1 MIQFPT
7 NPVISQEYVYEG
19 KTWVWGG
26 VSWDLKPFQETDPVF
41 NASQAKN
48 ITATHISTLNNTSGV
63 NTGDQDLSGFVQK
76 LDNHSLVLNSEIEKL
91 ENIEA
96 NANNYT
102 HPATHPASI
111 LDVVDVVSGDTSK
124 FFNEKGGMVSIP
136 HSNLTNKNQEIEFQ
150 HIDTG
155 TIKETLASDD
165 MVAIKDSESGK
176 VVLTPRS
183 SLEAIVN
190 LDTIDTQL
198 SNATEIQSVN
208 VTPDKFLYFLGKLK
222 ISMANFMSFVIEQL
236 QGIYAAINHNHTLA
250 SLSEKSYNS
259 LTDKPTI
266 PSIAGLMVES
276 EYTGETGTKQVNYAK
291 SADEAEL
298 AISAYSAQQDG
309 LGREI
314 HTTYALK
321 QSGVTPPETARV
333 ILDDVTP
340 TYTIEA
346 LTAENL
352 IVENNAT
359 EDGEILAPVLAA
371 DKTLK
376 ISIIGNDTLLNGT
389 SYADGVTIFAI
400 YEASTETWTFNSIL
414 DPEVPDY
421 SDMTVDI
428 MLENPTVITSIG
440 NGIILA
446 QFIDINKTVFIRT
459 HSTAIGIYQCVGLY
473 SGNAYLELIAAGTA
487 LHTVRVKDGDV
498 WYSQYDGK
506 NDTSLAFTVIS
517 GTAKKEIKLFRDNA
531 LLAVTSFSFMIDE
544 ELNGWSVKSVSAYVP
559 VASTSGTPTVTLTN
573 LTTGNTITST
583 PVTIDEN
590 ELTSLTAATPAV
602 INPAYKLV
610 ATGNLLSV
618 NLTVTGTG
626 AKGMGIIITF
636 EK

>member
-1 MIQFPT
+1 MGRTKGLLPLSGNFEPQVAGPFDARSRVET
-7 NPVISQEYVYEG
+7 
-19 KTWVWGG
+19 KADLLLTATW
-26 VSWDLKPFQETDPVF
+26 
-41 NASQAKN
+41 QAKDGN
-48 ITATHISTLNNTSGV
+48 P
-63 NTGDQDLSGFVQK
+63 
-76 LDNHSLVLNSEIEKL
+76 
-91 ENIEA
+91 
-96 NANNYT
+96 YT
-102 HPATHPASI
+102 Y
-111 LDVVDVVSGDTSK
+111 VGMVVSVYADAT
-124 FFNEKGGMVSIP
+124 EKNNGIYR
-136 HSNLTNKNQEIEFQ
+136 LKAADYTQEGNWEKAGAGATV
-150 HIDTG
+150 D
-155 TIKETLASDD
+155 LNA
-165 MVAIKDSESGK
+165 
-176 VVLTPRS
+176 
-183 SLEAIVN
+183 
-190 LDTIDTQL
+190 IDTQL
-198 SNATEIQSVN
+198 ATATVTETVTDNTLLYIIGKFKANALV
-208 VTPDKFLYFLGKLK
+208 LYNYIKTKLDL
-222 ISMANFMSFVIEQL
+222 V
-236 QGIYAAINHNHTLA
+236 YAAINHNHTLS

-259 LTDKPTI
+259 LSDKPTI
-266 PSIAGLMVES
+266 PSIAGLMKEVD
-276 EYTGETGTKQVNYAK
+276 YTGETGLQQVNYAK
-291 SADEAEL
+291 SADEAEQ
-298 AISAYSAQQDG
+298 AIHAYSANQDG

-333 ILDDVTP
+333 ILDDDTP
-340 TYTIEA
+340 TYSIVA

-359 EDGEILAPVLAA
+359 TDGEILAPALAA

-414 DPEVPDY
+414 DPTVPDY

-428 MLENPTVITSIG
+428 MLENPTVITSIR
-440 NGIILA
+440 NGILVA
-446 QFIDINKTVFIRT
+446 RFIHLNKLVFIKT
-459 HSTAIGIYQCVGLY
+459 HATASVIGIYQCVALY
-473 SGNAYLELIAAGTA
+473 NGNAYLEPIAAGTA

-583 PVTIDEN
+583 PVTIDAN

-602 INPAYKLV
+602 INQAYKSV

-626 AKGMGIIITF
+626 AKGLGVIIVF
-636 EK
+636 EKI